1 MADARYHVTLGQKR
15 TTVSMDTI
23 VSEYLALHVGVQPD
37 GGQAHSA
44 VRAWLQRELDKDND
58 PGRTRVSQW
67 LLGQALAAMV
77 KPELAAEYTAFRE
90 RELDK
95 FLAERRTS
103 PED

>member
-1 MADARYHVTLGQKR
+1 MADVRYHVTLDQKR

-37 GGQAHSA
+37 GAQAHSA
-44 VRAWLQRELDKDND
+44 VRAWLQRELDRDND

-77 KPELAAEYTAFRE
+77 RAELAADHTTYRE

-95 FLAERRTS
+95 FLAERAAEPT
-103 PED
+103 D